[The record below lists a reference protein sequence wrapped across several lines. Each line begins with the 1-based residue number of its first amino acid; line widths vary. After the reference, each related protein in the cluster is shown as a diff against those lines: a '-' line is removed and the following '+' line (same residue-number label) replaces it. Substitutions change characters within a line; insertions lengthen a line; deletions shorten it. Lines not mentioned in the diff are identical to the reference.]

1 MKHGDI
7 HMNGNI
13 KLNSQK
19 FLIKNHILDGHSITS
34 MEAFEEF
41 KITRLAAVIHIL
53 RTKLKIPIET
63 IRMSG
68 AHNKRWAIYRIPP
81 SLLKKQQQRFLYSQ

>member
-1 MKHGDI
+1 MKHGII
-7 HMNGNI
+7 HMNK
-13 KLNSQK
+13 KLKSNSQK
-19 FLIKNHILDGHSITS
+19 FLIQNHLLDGHSISS

-41 KITRLAAVIHIL
+41 KITRLAAIIHIL
-53 RTKLKIPIET
+53 RAKLKIPIET

-81 SLLKKQQQRFLYSQ
+81 SLLKKQ